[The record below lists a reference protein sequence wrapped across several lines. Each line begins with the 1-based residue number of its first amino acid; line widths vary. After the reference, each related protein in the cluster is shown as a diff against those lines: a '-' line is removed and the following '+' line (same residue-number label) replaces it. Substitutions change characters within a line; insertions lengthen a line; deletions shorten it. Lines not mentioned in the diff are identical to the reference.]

1 MNSSDRMVCM
11 RLRKTPTRSCKQD
24 KYSSNQID
32 MRWPVL
38 FLSHLH
44 TLIQRTPTVQ
54 TQPKTCRINF
64 RLTILLLSFFSP
76 STALEGRD
84 VLIGKMCRDRAVKL
98 HNTCTV
104 IWSPERTTIPCV
116 QISHNTPRRCSKT
129 ATIPCVQMS
138 HNTSQKQPQY
148 HVELNSPMVEEGIKG
163 GRTTSDH
170 SSSNSNSNFITAT
183 TYNATTSPL
192 PPSSPWQPKQSPT
205 LTRPSLLKQ
214 PPKSPSFPTANKE

>member
-1 MNSSDRMVCM
+1 
-11 RLRKTPTRSCKQD
+11 
-24 KYSSNQID
+24 

-44 TLIQRTPTVQ
+44 TLIQRPTTVQ
-54 TQPKTCRINF
+54 TQPKTCRIDF
-64 RLTILLLSFFSP
+64 RLTILLLSFFSL

-148 HVELNSPMVEEGIKG
+148 HVELNSPMVEVAIKG

-183 TYNATTSPL
+183 TYNTTTSPL
-192 PPSSPWQPKQSPT
+192 PPSPT
-205 LTRPSLLKQ
+205 
-214 PPKSPSFPTANKE
+214 

>member
-1 MNSSDRMVCM
+1 MTSS
-11 RLRKTPTRSCKQD
+11 
-24 KYSSNQID
+24 
-32 MRWPVL
+32 
-38 FLSHLH
+38 
-44 TLIQRTPTVQ
+44 
-54 TQPKTCRINF
+54 
-64 RLTILLLSFFSP
+64 LSFTLTYPHTTTYHSPNATSTFCFSFFP
-76 STALEGRD
+76 SSTALEGRD

-116 QISHNTPRRCSKT
+116 QISHNTPRRRSKT

-183 TYNATTSPL
+183 TYNTTTSPL
-192 PPSSPWQPKQSPT
+192 PPSPT
-205 LTRPSLLKQ
+205 
-214 PPKSPSFPTANKE
+214 

>member
-1 MNSSDRMVCM
+1 MCLWWPLQNWARLKLWIHLTVWFASDWERPKFDFASKISIPQI
-11 RLRKTPTRSCKQD
+11 RLIWVGQFS
-24 KYSSNQID
+24 
-32 MRWPVL
+32 
-38 FLSHLH
+38 FSHTKH
-44 TLIQRTPTVQ
+44 TLIQRPPTVQ

-148 HVELNSPMVEEGIKG
+148 HVELNSPMVEKGINP
-163 GRTTSDH
+163 T
-170 SSSNSNSNFITAT
+170 I
-183 TYNATTSPL
+183 L
-192 PPSSPWQPKQSPT
+192 PQIPTPTSSPPP
-205 LTRPSLLKQ
+205 LTTPQHHHCRPHHHDNRNNHQ
-214 PPKSPSFPTANKE
+214 H